1 MSEVFRPGA
10 NVVPEVAD
18 FLRAAASL
26 GEGELDLAETALALA
41 AAATPGLN
49 FAPHLRHL
57 DMIAGDVAHAAHGLQ
72 GGAVAA
78 RVAALRAVLVEKL
91 GYRGDRETYDDL
103 QNADLARVIERRRG
117 LPVALAVLWI
127 HAARSQGWAAG
138 GLAFPSHFLIR
149 IDGSDGR
156 AIVDPF
162 DDGAVLDTPALRRL
176 LKNVA
181 GPQAELQ
188 NHHYALVSDRTL
200 LLRLQNNIKL
210 RLLKAEEFAAALAT
224 LERMLML
231 APGDAALWHEAG
243 LVHAGLD
250 NLRAGMMCLEQA
262 HALVEAPGARARI
275 AMELQA
281 LASRL
286 N

>member
-1 MSEVFRPGA
+1 LTQAFRPGA
-10 NVVPEVAD
+10 NAPSDAAAV
-18 FLRAAASL
+18 LRAAADR
-26 GEGELDLAETALALA
+26 GEDDLALAETALALA
-41 AAATPGLN
+41 AAATPGIDL
-49 FAPHLRHL
+49 APLRQHLA
-57 DMIAGDVAHAAHGLQ
+57 DIVQGVAAEARAHQ
-72 GGAVAA
+72 DTVAA
-78 RVAALRAVLVEKL
+78 RVAALRAVLVAKMD
-91 GYRGDRETYDDL
+91 YRGDRDSYDDL
-103 QNADLARVIERRRG
+103 QNADLARVIARRRG

-127 HAARSQGWAAG
+127 HGARSQGWPAA

-149 IDGSDGR
+149 IEGPDGR

-162 DDGAVLDTPALRRL
+162 DEGAVLDTPALRRL
-176 LKNVA
+176 LKNVE

-188 NHHYALVSDRTL
+188 NHHYADVSDRTL

-210 RLLKAEEFAAALAT
+210 RLLKAEEFAPALAT

-250 NLRAGMMCLEQA
+250 NLRAGVMCLEQA
-262 HALVEAPGARARI
+262 HALVEAPGAKARI

-281 LASRL
+281 LNSRL

>member
-1 MSEVFRPGA
+1 MTQVFRPGA
-10 NVVPEVAD
+10 NAPSDAVAL
-18 FLRAAASL
+18 LRAAAGR
-26 GEGELDLAETALALA
+26 GEEELALAETALALS
-41 AAATPGLN
+41 AATTPAIDL
-49 FAPHLRHL
+49 APLRAHLA
-57 DMIAGDVAHAAHGLQ
+57 DIARGVAAEAEKSSDT
-72 GGAVAA
+72 VAA
-78 RVAALRAVLVEKL
+78 RVAALRTVLVAQMD
-91 GYRGDRETYDDL
+91 YRGDRDSYDDL
-103 QNADLARVIERRRG
+103 QNADLARVIARRRG
-117 LPVALAVLWI
+117 LPVALAVVWI
-127 HAARSQGWAAG
+127 HGARSQGWPAT

-149 IDGSDGR
+149 IEGPDGR

-176 LKNVA
+176 LKNVE

-188 NHHYALVSDRTL
+188 NHHYAGVSDRTL

-210 RLLKAEEFAAALAT
+210 RLLKAEEFAPALAA

-250 NLRAGMMCLEQA
+250 NLRAGVMCLEQA
-262 HALVEAPGARARI
+262 YALVEAPSAKARI

-281 LASRL
+281 LNSRL